1 METVLSIFNLKA
13 KNIIVTGAA
22 RGNGLAICQGIS
34 NYGACVI
41 GVDRIPV
48 IGQEFH
54 SYELD
59 ITNKDAV
66 QNFFSVCE
74 GEFGIIHGLVNNA
87 GISTGSNNPYA
98 AQEIYDET
106 LNVNLNAVFHLTSLL
121 CRHMALHGKGSIIN
135 ISSLGAHQ
143 AFPLNPSYQISK
155 AGLEQLTKAF
165 ACDWG
170 PKGIR
175 LNNIC
180 PGYIKTSMTET
191 SYNDPVLNKQRRE
204 RTMLDRWGKSEDL
217 VGAAIYLLSD
227 ASSYVTGS
235 TVFVDGG
242 WTAKGF

>member
-1 METVLSIFNLKA
+1 MSIFNLTG

-22 RGNGLAICQGIS
+22 RGNGLAMCRGIS

-41 GVDRIPV
+41 GVDRIPM
-48 IGQEFH
+48 IGHGFP

-66 QNFFSVCE
+66 KNFVAVCE
-74 GEFGIIHGLVNNA
+74 GEFGIIDGLVNNA
-87 GISTGSNNPYA
+87 GVSIGSNDPHTE
-98 AQEIYDET
+98 QEVYDET
-106 LNVNLNAVFHLTSLL
+106 LNVNLNAVFRLTSLL

-135 ISSLGAHQ
+135 ITSLGAHQ

-180 PGYIKTSMTET
+180 PGYIRTSMTE
-191 SYNDPVLNKQRRE
+191 SSFNDPVLNKQRRD

-217 VGAAIYLLSD
+217 VGAAIFLLSD